1 MFVTRKLGKVI
12 RGPVTLFHVLAATLL
27 GSFIGFSPGFGQAPG
42 WNLLLLALLV
52 LLNAN
57 LILAGVTILLTKLL
71 YLLFLPVLFHLGV
84 ALLEGPLQ
92 GLFALFANAPVSAWF
107 GLEYYVVTGGIAAGA
122 VIGTLLGLAL
132 HRLIHKLQEKLG
144 QMQEGSEKY
153 QSISRRKWVRALAWV
168 FFGGLD
174 AKGKKTYRELAE
186 ARGIGNPIR
195 PLGAVLVALVTFLLV
210 VTFIFLDELVLT
222 QMARNGLER
231 VNRATVDLERL
242 ELVAAEGR
250 LALHGLALADRN
262 DLQTDLF
269 RAERLVAEISGMSLL
284 RRQVALDRVEA
295 INASTGETRRL
306 PGRLIGPPPR
316 EPRDRRIELPDTIDL
331 EDVLA
336 QARVWRGR
344 LAKISEILERIGGAP
359 DAADPSDEDQLSWRE
374 NLALRAHNLGYAN
387 VTSDNIIRR
396 APRLTIGELMTE
408 GMRVA
413 NLPDERIRIQG
424 NNLSTH
430 PHLLEQAPALRIEA
444 QSGRF
449 GLSLQGGA
457 IAASRGE
464 NQLQAH
470 IREIPVDEV
479 AAALAERIQF
489 PFSGGTFDV
498 QTSGTWRGVV
508 VDLPVEVTARDT
520 QATLLGQSSPIREA
534 AFPIRVTG
542 PLVNPSVQIPA
553 DALQT
558 ALRSAAT
565 GRLRDELSRQLDSR
579 LGEDGADP
587 RSLLDRAA
595 GGLRLPSRRSSSD
608 DESNGNP

>member
-12 RGPVTLFHVLAATLL
+12 RGPATLFHVLAATLI
-27 GSFIGFSPGFGQAPG
+27 GSFLGFSPGFSQAPG
-42 WNLLLLALLV
+42 WNLLLICLLV

-71 YLLFLPVLFHLGV
+71 YLLLLPVLFHVGV

-92 GLFALFANAPVSAWF
+92 GFFAFFANAPVSAWF
-107 GLEYYVVTGGIAAGA
+107 GFEYYVVTGGIAVGA
-122 VIGTLLGLAL
+122 IIGTLLGVAL
-132 HRLIHKLQEKLG
+132 HRLIHRLQAKLG
-144 QMQEGSEKY
+144 QIQEGSEKY
-153 QSISRRKWVRALAWV
+153 QSISRRKWVRALAWI

-174 AKGKKTYRELAE
+174 AKGKKSYRELAE
-186 ARGIGNPIR
+186 TRGIGNPIR
-195 PLGAVLVALVTFLLV
+195 PLGALLVALLAFLLTV
-210 VTFIFLDELVLT
+210 AFIFLDELVLT

-242 ELVAAEGR
+242 ELVAGEGR

-284 RRQVALDRVEA
+284 RRKVALDRVEA
-295 INASTGETRRL
+295 INASTGEPRRL
-306 PGRLIGPPPR
+306 PGRRIGPDAG
-316 EPRDRRIELPDTIDL
+316 ETRDRRIELPDSVDL

-336 QARVWRGR
+336 QARLWRER
-344 LAKISEILERIGGAP
+344 LARFSQILEKVGGAP
-359 DAADPSDEDQLSWRE
+359 EETDPAEEDRVTWRE
-374 NLALRAHNLGYAN
+374 NLALRAQTLGYAN
-387 VTSDNIIRR
+387 VASENIIRR
-396 APRLTIGELMTE
+396 APRLTIGELLTE

-413 NLPDERIRIQG
+413 RLPDERIRILG

-430 PHLLEQAPALRIEA
+430 PHLLEEAPSLRIEA

-449 GLSLQGGA
+449 GASLQGAGL
-457 IAASRGE
+457 AAARGD

-470 IREIPVDEV
+470 IRELPVDEI
-479 AAALAERIQF
+479 AAMLSDRVQF

-508 VDLPVEVTARDT
+508 VDLPLEVTARDT

-534 AFPIRVTG
+534 AFPIRVSG
-542 PLVNPSVQIPA
+542 PLANPSVQIPA
-553 DALQT
+553 DALQS

-565 GRLRDELSRQLDSR
+565 GRLRDELGRQLDSR
-579 LGEDGADP
+579 LGEESGDG

-595 GGLRLPSRRSSSD
+595 GGLRLPSRRSSTED
-608 DESNGNP
+608 DPNDNP